1 MCLEKLDQI
10 TIHAES
16 GYKLFN
22 IKFSRIMGEYYGG
35 PYETDVWI
43 DDPSWPTICLRENSG
58 NKTYPTGFHIYVC
71 DLSELIRVK
80 SIIHT
85 VEKIMQVELKNIV
98 ASGLQLVAGY
108 PIPTVVARKIKI
120 KGGAG

>member
-1 MCLEKLDQI
+1 
-10 TIHAES
+10 
-16 GYKLFN
+16 
-22 IKFSRIMGEYYGG
+22 MGEYYGG

-71 DLSELIRVK
+71 DLSELYRLK
-80 SIIHT
+80 YLIIGA
-85 VEKIMQVELKNIV
+85 EAIMQVEFKNIV
-98 ASGLQLVAGY
+98 ASGLQIVADY
-108 PIPTVVARKIKI
+108 LIPTVVARKMKI